1 MRYQIAEARK
11 LRDITQAELAEKMGT
26 TQQTIQRYETNQ
38 VNIRMDKMIE
48 MSEIL
53 NVSLA
58 YLLGMSSSPELTEV
72 SDMVPVPLL
81 GSIAAGTPIEMIN
94 IDETYDIPADIHDR
108 YPQAFLLKVVGDST
122 NRVLPNGCYALINP
136 CQEASKPM
144 KAYAVCVNGFDAT
157 IKRVKPLSNGYELAQ
172 VSMLNMRHSFATAC
186 VNAGIEITKVSRMLG
201 HTQVS
206 TTVQRY
212 VRFKA
217 EDIKAEFDK
226 MTMGQNGDTALIE
239 G

>member
-108 YPQAFLLKVVGDST
+108 YPQAFLLKVVGDSM
-122 NRVLPNGCYALINP
+122 NRVLPNGCYALVDP
-136 CQEASKPM
+136 EKKSPVVDGT
-144 KAYAVCVNGFDAT
+144 AYAVCVNGYDAT
-157 IKRVKPLSNGYELAQ
+157 IKHIKQLENGVELIPDSIDPTYRPQ
-172 VSMLNMRHSFATAC
+172 VFDFN
-186 VNAGIEITKVSRMLG
+186 EIDTQPVSIIGEVVWYLVPFG
-201 HTQVS
+201 
-206 TTVQRY
+206 
-212 VRFKA
+212 F
-217 EDIKAEFDK
+217 EI
-226 MTMGQNGDTALIE
+226 
-239 G
+239 